1 MPALGD
7 EAGRFPESAVL
18 REVGARTQD
27 RETFEQFQSQGER
40 CGWCRHPVRLVGSR
54 TVVDVATGEI
64 TERYSTANEP
74 DKVLLK
80 ACGTRRTTRCPSCA
94 ATYGADARML
104 VRSGLSGGKGVPDSV
119 SCHPMVFATL
129 TAPSFGSVHRG
140 QKTDGSL
147 HPCRPGNRNTRCP
160 HGRPLACW
168 ERHDIEDTVV
178 GDPLCADCYDYER
191 AVLWNASCP
200 ELWRRTTVYLRREL
214 ARMLGLGAVAFGKA
228 IRVSFT
234 KVAEYQRRGVVH
246 LHAVIR
252 LDAATDDVDA
262 PRLDVDAATLTAAIQ
277 VAASKVS
284 IPYPQGFAGSAPGSR
299 SVRWGG
305 QVDTRIIGNGSDL
318 AKGAPIGDG
327 DANGT
332 ETPKT
337 AGPRAVGNYIA
348 KYACKGTDEG
358 GALDRRLVDIS
369 DLDVRGVTG
378 HLRRMVET
386 AWELGGRTE
395 LASFRLRAWAHTL
408 GFGGHWL
415 TKSRRYS
422 VTFGHLRAERQ
433 AWQVRRCRRG
443 SVNDSAI
450 TEVIA
455 IWEWVGT
462 GWRTRGDAWLAEL
475 GSRRR
480 LQSRVLARESLCLQ
494 RQGFHDTITNSPDQ
508 LVLESAP

>member
-1 MPALGD
+1 L
-7 EAGRFPESAVL
+7 
-18 REVGARTQD
+18 
-27 RETFEQFQSQGER
+27 
-40 CGWCRHPVRLVGSR
+40 
-54 TVVDVATGEI
+54 
-64 TERYSTANEP
+64 
-74 DKVLLK
+74 
-80 ACGTRRTTRCPSCA
+80 CP
-94 ATYGADARML
+94 
-104 VRSGLSGGKGVPDSV
+104 
-119 SCHPMVFATL
+119 
-129 TAPSFGSVHRG
+129 
-140 QKTDGSL
+140 
-147 HPCRPGNRNTRCP
+147 
-160 HGRPLACW
+160 
-168 ERHDIEDTVV
+168 
-178 GDPLCADCYDYER
+178 DCYDYER

-214 ARMLGLGAVAFGKA
+214 ARMLGLGAAAFAKA

-252 LDAATDDVDA
+252 LDAATDDMDA
-262 PRLDVDAATLTAAIQ
+262 PRITVNAATLITAIQ

-284 IPYPQGFAGSAPGSR
+284 VPYPEACIGGSPGAP

-305 QVDTRIIGNGSDL
+305 QLDTRIIADGSDL
-318 AKGAPIGDG
+318 AKGAAIGEG
-327 DANGT
+327 GAKGT
-332 ETPKT
+332 ERSKT

-348 KYACKGTDEG
+348 KYACKGADDA

-443 SVNDSAI
+443 PMSDNAT

-455 IWEWVGT
+455 VWEWVGT

-475 GSRRR
+475 GSRHR

-494 RQGFHDTITNSPDQ
+494 RQGFHDSATSTAGSMAHSADHLI
-508 LVLESAP
+508 LESST

>member
-1 MPALGD
+1 
-7 EAGRFPESAVL
+7 
-18 REVGARTQD
+18 
-27 RETFEQFQSQGER
+27 
-40 CGWCRHPVRLVGSR
+40 
-54 TVVDVATGEI
+54 VVDVATGEI

-80 ACGTRRTTRCPSCA
+80 ACGTRRATRCPSCA
-94 ATYGADARML
+94 AIYAADARML
-104 VRSGLSGGKGVPDSV
+104 VRSGLTGGKGVPDSV
-119 SCHPMVFATL
+119 SAHPMVFATL
-129 TAPSFGSVHRG
+129 TAPSFGLVHGARKAAG
-140 QKTDGSL
+140 TR
-147 HPCRPGNRNTRCP
+147 HPCRPGNRPARCL

-168 ERHDIEDTVV
+168 ERHGTGDSVV
-178 GDPLCADCYDYER
+178 GNPLCPDCYDYER

-200 ELWRRTTVYLRREL
+200 ELWRRTTIYLKREL
-214 ARMLGLGAVAFGKA
+214 ARLLGLGAVAFAKA

-234 KVAEYQRRGVVH
+234 KVAEYQRRGVVD

-252 LDAATDDVDA
+252 LDAAADGVEV
-262 PRLDVDAATLTAAIQ
+262 PRLVVDAATLTAAIRI
-277 VAASKVS
+277 AAAKVS
-284 IPYPQGFAGSAPGSR
+284 VPYPEGFGGSAPGAG
-299 SVRWGG
+299 SVRWGS
-305 QVDTRIIGNGSDL
+305 QIDTRVIASGSDL
-318 AKGAPIGDG
+318 PEATARSGGGAN
-327 DANGT
+327 AT
-332 ETPKT
+332 QKAVT

-348 KYACKGTDEG
+348 KYACRGTDDA

-386 AWELGGRTE
+386 AWELGGREE

-433 AWQVRRCRRG
+433 AWQVRRCSRG
-443 SVNDSAI
+443 PIDDGAT

-462 GWRTRGDAWLAEL
+462 GWQTRGDAWLAEL
-475 GSRRR
+475 GSRHR
-480 LQSRVLARESLCLQ
+480 LESRVLARESICLQ
-494 RQGFHDTITNSPDQ
+494 RQGFSE
-508 LVLESAP
+508 LVAPGSGSVPEPVDLEDAS